1 MTNKKVSFNVSNQ
14 FIALVVI
21 ELIFWGLFFLSLV
34 LLRDLLPGFRLQNPE
49 MLHALY
55 IVPIMI
61 VLYLLALNSD
71 NKRLHKFASAPLLSS
86 LIPDF
91 KAGKRLIRFILFH
104 FAVVFFI
111 IGLANPQMGSKIAEG
126 KQEGIDI
133 MIALD
138 VSNSMMAEDLKPN
151 RLQRAKLAIEK
162 LVNRLGGDRV
172 GIIVF
177 AGNAYVQLP
186 ITTDYSAAKL
196 FLNGIDNTIVPVQG
210 TAIGKAIDLAMQSFN
225 FEDQS
230 SKTIIIITD
239 GENHEDDA
247 VKAAEMA
254 YENGV
259 IVNTIGMGSE
269 QGAPIPIYNNGR
281 QVDFKKNNKN
291 ETIITKLDDNKLRAI
306 AEAGGGTFVRA
317 SQQDVGLGVLLENLD
332 QMDKKEFGSVT
343 YTEYES
349 RFQYYLAIGLVLLL
363 IDILLFDKKQK
374 WKDLIVSSEY

>member
-1 MTNKKVSFNVSNQ
+1 MTNKKVTFNITNQ
-14 FIALVVI
+14 IIALVVI
-21 ELIFWGLFFLSLV
+21 ELVFWGLFFLSLL
-34 LLRDLLPGFRLQNPE
+34 LLRNWLPGFRLQNPK
-49 MLHALY
+49 MLALLY
-55 IVPIMI
+55 IIPVMI
-61 VLYLLALNSD
+61 FMYIFNLSIKNRGLKRFASTPLLAT
-71 NKRLHKFASAPLLSS
+71 

-91 KAGKRLIRFILFH
+91 KAGKKLTRFILYH
-104 FAVVFFI
+104 FAIAFFVMGI
-111 IGLANPQMGSKIAEG
+111 ANPQMGSKIAEG
-126 KQEGIDI
+126 KQEGVDI

-196 FLNGIDNTIVPVQG
+196 FLTGIDNNIVPVQG
-210 TAIGKAIDLAMQSFN
+210 TAIGKAIDLSMESFN
-225 FEDQS
+225 FEDLS

-247 VKAAEMA
+247 IKAAEVA
-254 YENGV
+254 YEKGV
-259 IVNTIGMGSE
+259 VINAIGMGSVK
-269 QGAPIPIYNNGR
+269 GSPIPIYRNGK
-281 QVDFKKNNKN
+281 QVDFKKNRAG
-291 ETIITKLDDNKLRAI
+291 ETIITRLNDKMLRDI
-306 AEAGGGTFVRA
+306 SEAGGGTFVRA
-317 SQQDVGLGVLLENLD
+317 SQQDVGLGILLDNLD
-332 QMDKKEFGSVT
+332 QMEKKEFGSVI

-349 RFQYYLAIGLVLLL
+349 RFQYYLAIGLLLLL

-374 WKDLIVSSEY
+374 WKDLIVSPD